1 MILIEEVKI
10 QDKSV
15 GLVVAI
21 GGGVVGY
28 SICNPIEKKFSLG
41 RAVEIAV
48 GRAKKTGAISKLES
62 IVRDFKSEYK
72 RSRKDFPG
80 PTNNKRYD
88 ELPGIIER
96 MEKVFYFLDRIK
108 RRSMQV
114 L

>member
-15 GLVVAI
+15 GLVVAVGI
-21 GGGVVGY
+21 GIVGY
-28 SICNPIEKKFSLG
+28 SICNPIEKKFIFG
-41 RAVEIAV
+41 RGVEIAI
-48 GRAKKTGAISKLES
+48 GRAMKTGAVSKLES
-62 IVRDFKSEYK
+62 IMRDFKSEYN

-88 ELPGIIER
+88 ELPGIIQR
-96 MEKVFYFLDRIK
+96 MEKVFYFLDKIK